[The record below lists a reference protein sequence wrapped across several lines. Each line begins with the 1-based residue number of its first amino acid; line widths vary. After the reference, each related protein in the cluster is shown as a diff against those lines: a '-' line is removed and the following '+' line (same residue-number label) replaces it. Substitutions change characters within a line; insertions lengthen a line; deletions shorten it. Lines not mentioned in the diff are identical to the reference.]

1 MPTYVNLIN
10 FTGHG
15 VERFRETV
23 NRAKEYHATIERA
36 GGKLRGQFW
45 TMGPYDVLVL
55 FDAPDDETA
64 TMLALDL
71 SSDGNVRTTTLR
83 AFDETSME
91 QIISRVS

>member
-23 NRAKEYHATIERA
+23 NRAKEYHASIGRA
-36 GGKLRGQFW
+36 GGTLRGQFW
-45 TMGPYDVLVL
+45 TMGHYDALVL

-83 AFDETSME
+83 AFDESSME
-91 QIISRVS
+91 QIIARTG